1 MSFPYGQYP
10 GENFSAPSTPLDA
23 FPQWETLEREEQSQ
37 SQQQRQ
43 EQQSQQGQALQHL
56 TQQHH
61 QQPELHPQTSPPP
74 PPQQHYQTIRLEEPV
89 PTVPSQQ
96 RLAHDDFP
104 VRLHHVHRPER
115 RRESPG
121 EHDSAHPHIDT
132 RSSSTST
139 AVGPVRQSS
148 RSHQQQQQAHPYLRP
163 STSSSTPL
171 TRQQHVR
178 FASTQAS
185 AASSSMPS
193 PSIPSPAMISP
204 TSATGRLAGFGST
217 VRYAVFPTYEFDCFA
232 SGCLLAR
239 HSSRRTCR
247 FLHPYQDLI
256 STPRENGSSSGPM
269 PIMTQRVRCLLPCS
283 NYLA

>member
-1 MSFPYGQYP
+1 MSFPYSQYS
-10 GENFSAPSTPLDA
+10 GESFSAPSTPLDA

-37 SQQQRQ
+37 SQSQQQLQ
-43 EQQSQQGQALQHL
+43 EQQSRQDQAALQHL

-61 QQPELHPQTSPPP
+61 QQSELHPQTSPPP
-74 PPQQHYQTIRLEEPV
+74 PPHQHYQTIRLEEPV

-115 RRESPG
+115 RRESPE
-121 EHDSAHPHIDT
+121 EHDSALPHIVT

-148 RSHQQQQQAHPYLRP
+148 RSHQQQSQAHPYRRP
-163 STSSSTPL
+163 GTSSGASV

-178 FASTQAS
+178 FASTQVS

-193 PSIPSPAMISP
+193 PSVPSPAIASP
-204 TSATGRLAGFGST
+204 ASATGRLAGFGST
-217 VRYAVFPTYEFDCFA
+217 VRYAC
-232 SGCLLAR
+232 
-239 HSSRRTCR
+239 
-247 FLHPYQDLI
+247 FLHD
-256 STPRENGSSSGPM
+256 
-269 PIMTQRVRCLLPCS
+269 
-283 NYLA
+283 